1 MISDRRKFKNM
12 KKKNA
17 LMYFTVSA
25 VCLLL
30 FVALTVCLFF
40 VDRRAASPTGSV
52 VGFASVNSAIFDL
65 AGVNY
70 TLYDLTEILGYLSL
84 AVAAGLAVLGFV
96 QLIKRR
102 SLKRVDTDLL
112 CMAVLFLTVVAVYV
126 AFELINVNLR
136 PVLMPGEEVLEPSY
150 PSTHTVISV
159 CVLIPAASYFMKRLR
174 TPAIRIPA
182 VVLCL
187 ASASVTV
194 VCRLLSGAHWFTDI
208 LGGLLISGA
217 LVSAYFGAVSIFS
230 KD

>member
-84 AVAAGLAVLGFV
+84 AVAAGLAVLDLV

-159 CVLIPAASYFMKRLR
+159 CVLMPFMKRLR
-174 TPAIRIPA
+174 TPAIRIPT

-217 LVSAYFGAVSIFS
+217 LVSAYFGAVSILS

>member
-1 MISDRRKFKNM
+1 MFKNM

-17 LMYFTVSA
+17 LMYFTVAA

-70 TLYDLTEILGYLSL
+70 TLYDLTEILSQSL
-84 AVAAGLAVLGFV
+84 GPVYIVAAGLAVLGLV

-112 CMAVLFLTVVAVYV
+112 CMAVLFLTVVAVYA

-150 PSTHTVISV
+150 PSTHIVISV
-159 CVLIPAASYFMKRLR
+159 CVLIPAASYFVKRLR

-217 LVSAYFGAVSIFS
+217 LVSAYFGAVSILS